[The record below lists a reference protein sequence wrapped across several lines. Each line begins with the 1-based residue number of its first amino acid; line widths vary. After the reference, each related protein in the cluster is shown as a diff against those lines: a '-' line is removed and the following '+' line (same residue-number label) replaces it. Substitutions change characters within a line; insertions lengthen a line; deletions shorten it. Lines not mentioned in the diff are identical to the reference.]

1 MTEGTAA
8 GIYGLRLLRPQLR
21 GALECSPRWVVAR
34 DEMLAETPRDIH
46 LPQGIVD
53 YQYVS
58 VTIVAGETN
67 LMPPGTPEKVN
78 TLIFDA
84 LAI

>member
-21 GALECSPRWVVAR
+21 GAMEGSPRWAVAR
-34 DEMLAETPRDIH
+34 EEMLAETPRDIH

-53 YQYVS
+53 YQ
-58 VTIVAGETN
+58 
-67 LMPPGTPEKVN
+67 
-78 TLIFDA
+78 
-84 LAI
+84 